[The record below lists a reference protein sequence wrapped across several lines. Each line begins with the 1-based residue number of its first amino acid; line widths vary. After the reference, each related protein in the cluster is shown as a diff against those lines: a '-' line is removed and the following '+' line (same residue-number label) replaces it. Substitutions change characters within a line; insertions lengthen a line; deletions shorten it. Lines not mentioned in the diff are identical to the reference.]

1 MDYAAIL
8 PAPAPILTIQ
18 DNAIGERLCAL
29 FEAIMPP
36 GNGGAYG
43 TRIDITTPTQ
53 RLSAHP
59 YCWCDGTDCPWCASH
74 LDPDTWSGS
83 AHALLDAPR
92 AWENLGFVTGQGAPN
107 LWFCDTAQGIDIRLW
122 WYKYIGRGMHGCFVG
137 VPPTAQ
143 GLDPIAAF
151 FDAHAEQMRADETRA
166 TLLSIPGLEP
176 ALGALIQATPN
187 AHLPALQALVER
199 AMRAR
204 HEEEILHNVVDAHSR
219 IPRHNR
225 QNQPLS
231 LRWRVKTALENA
243 KPSPR

>member
-1 MDYAAIL
+1 MDHAATQA
-8 PAPAPILTIQ
+8 APAPMRTIN
-18 DNAIGERLCAL
+18 DDALSERLTAL
-29 FEAIMPP
+29 FGLVTPDHMDA
-36 GNGGAYG
+36 NYG
-43 TRIDITTPTQ
+43 LRIDISTPTQ

-59 YCWCDGTDCPWCASH
+59 YCWCDGAECPWCSNRI
-74 LDPDTWSGS
+74 DPDTWTSS

-92 AWENLGFVTGQGAPN
+92 AWGNLGFVTDQGAPN
-107 LWFCDTAQGIDIRLW
+107 LWFRDTAQGIDIRLW

-151 FDAHAEQMRADETRA
+151 FHAHAEQMRADETRA

-187 AHLPALQALVER
+187 AHLPALQGVVVR

-204 HEEEILHNVVDAHSR
+204 HEEELLHKVVDAHSR

-225 QNQPLS
+225 QKQPLS

-243 KPSPR
+243 KAPTR